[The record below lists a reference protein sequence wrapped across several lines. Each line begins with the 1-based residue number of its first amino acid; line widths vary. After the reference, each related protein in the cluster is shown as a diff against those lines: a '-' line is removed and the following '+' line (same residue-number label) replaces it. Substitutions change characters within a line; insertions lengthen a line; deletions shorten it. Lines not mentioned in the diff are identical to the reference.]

1 MIYKCIRTSVFP
13 PFRTLISKECTTLHS
28 IFGTSSARSIIGA
41 VVSSFGAATTSGR
54 SAVYHSW
61 QSSIIPQEFSPF
73 DPNEPAIPK
82 EINYRGQTVVGFDLR
97 GTDMLCLP
105 QVYELFLKNMVGG
118 LHTVYTKLKRL
129 DITPIICNVEQVR
142 ALRSKN
148 AIQPGVN
155 RCKLIAA
162 TDFDRLYDDC
172 TNTCTRPGR
181 PPKRASAVE
190 EWTVK
195 REKFEDQQQQQQC
208 SGETESFAS
217 APCASPL
224 NPLFL
229 GQFLPQ
235 FSAQQ
240 LLVQHMMALA
250 AAQKQPDMCTPSD
263 MGMSADAEVEGAPLN
278 LSKTNPNSETSDNDS
293 LENMRKEGDIS
304 PNQSI
309 SERGGSNGSN
319 NSSSSDQSAAA
330 TTKIISLIDMASEHF
345 KQQMESIRKERE
357 EVEFLRCQLKGSLV
371 DESKLR
377 EQLQAEK
384 KKSNIYFR
392 RYCKARREMI
402 LLKEQISETRG
413 SSANSNSNS

>member
-1 MIYKCIRTSVFP
+1 MWLSKQRAQELSRYQLAQTHGVRWTATIRTAMVSDDLPRWTRTP
-13 PFRTLISKECTTLHS
+13 PTVKAPGTT
-28 IFGTSSARSIIGA
+28 GPARKTCIG
-41 VVSSFGAATTSGR
+41 
-54 SAVYHSW
+54 
-61 QSSIIPQEFSPF
+61 QSSIIPQELSPYES
-73 DPNEPAIPK
+73 NEPAIPK

-129 DITPIICNVEQVR
+129 EITPIICNVEQVR

-181 PPKRASAVE
+181 PPKRTSAVE
-190 EWTVK
+190 EWATK
-195 REKFEDQQQQQQC
+195 REKFEEQQPC
-208 SGETESFAS
+208 GNETEYGNV
-217 APCASPL
+217 PCATQL

-235 FSAQQ
+235 ISAQQ
-240 LLVQHMMALA
+240 LLVQHMMVLA
-250 AAQKQPDMCTPSD
+250 AAQKQPEMCSPSS
-263 MGMSADAEVEGAPLN
+263 MVISGGADIEGAPLN
-278 LSKTNPNSETSDNDS
+278 LSKSNSNSETSDNDS
-293 LENMRKEGDIS
+293 LENMRKESDIS
-304 PNQSI
+304 PNQS
-309 SERGGSNGSN
+309 ERGGSNSN
-319 NSSSSDQSAAA
+319 NSSSSDPSTAA

-345 KQQMESIRKERE
+345 KHQMESIRKERE
-357 EVEFLRCQLKGSLV
+357 EVEFLRCQLKGSLI

-402 LLKEQISETRG
+402 LLKEQMSENRG
-413 SSANSNSNS
+413 SSSNSNNSTT

>member
-1 MIYKCIRTSVFP
+1 
-13 PFRTLISKECTTLHS
+13 
-28 IFGTSSARSIIGA
+28 
-41 VVSSFGAATTSGR
+41 
-54 SAVYHSW
+54 

-82 EINYRGQTVVGFDLR
+82 EINYRGHTVVGFDLR

-129 DITPIICNVEQVR
+129 EITPIICNVEQVR

-181 PPKRASAVE
+181 PPKRVSAVE
-190 EWTVK
+190 EWAAK
-195 REKFEDQQQQQQC
+195 REKFEDQHQPC
-208 SGETESFAS
+208 SGDAEQFGG

-250 AAQKQPDMCTPSD
+250 AAQKQSD
-263 MGMSADAEVEGAPLN
+263 L
-278 LSKTNPNSETSDNDS
+278 
-293 LENMRKEGDIS
+293 
-304 PNQSI
+304 
-309 SERGGSNGSN
+309 
-319 NSSSSDQSAAA
+319 
-330 TTKIISLIDMASEHF
+330 
-345 KQQMESIRKERE
+345 
-357 EVEFLRCQLKGSLV
+357 
-371 DESKLR
+371 
-377 EQLQAEK
+377 
-384 KKSNIYFR
+384 
-392 RYCKARREMI
+392 
-402 LLKEQISETRG
+402 
-413 SSANSNSNS
+413 

>member
-1 MIYKCIRTSVFP
+1 MMSSLNAIQSLAELQAKFRPEALMSFEAESVQSAM
-13 PFRTLISKECTTLHS
+13 RDGSE
-28 IFGTSSARSIIGA
+28 SSG
-41 VVSSFGAATTSGR
+41 
-54 SAVYHSW
+54 
-61 QSSIIPQEFSPF
+61 QSSITQELSPF
-73 DPNEPAIPK
+73 ESNEPAIPK

-129 DITPIICNVEQVR
+129 EITPIICNVEQVR

-181 PPKRASAVE
+181 PPKRASVAE
-190 EWTVK
+190 EWTTK
-195 REKFEDQQQQQQC
+195 REKFNDQQQQQ
-208 SGETESFAS
+208 SGNDTDFSV
-217 APCASPL
+217 APCSTQL

-229 GQFLPQ
+229 GQLLPQ

-240 LLVQHMMALA
+240 LLVQHMMVLA
-250 AAQKQPDMCTPSD
+250 AAHAQPETHSPTSMTMLPN
-263 MGMSADAEVEGAPLN
+263 AEAEGAPLN
-278 LSKTNPNSETSDNDS
+278 LSKSNSNSETSDSDS
-293 LENMRKEGDIS
+293 LESMRKESDIS
-304 PNQSI
+304 PNQSD
-309 SERGGSNGSN
+309 RGGSNSGS
-319 NSSSSDQSAAA
+319 SSSSDPSTTVA

-345 KQQMESIRKERE
+345 KHQMESIRKERE
-357 EVEFLRCQLKGSLV
+357 EIELLRCQLKGSLI
-371 DESKLR
+371 DERKLQ

-392 RYCKARREMI
+392 RYCKARREMF
-402 LLKEQISETRG
+402 LLKEQMSETRG
-413 SSANSNSNS
+413 SSSNSNSTA

>member
-1 MIYKCIRTSVFP
+1 MFCCLV
-13 PFRTLISKECTTLHS
+13 
-28 IFGTSSARSIIGA
+28 G
-41 VVSSFGAATTSGR
+41 
-54 SAVYHSW
+54 YHIPKQTDEDDSLDSDG

-250 AAQKQPDMCTPSD
+250 AAQKQPDMWWVPSSLCTPSD

-345 KQQMESIRKERE
+345 KQQMESIRKERG
-357 EVEFLRCQLKGSLV
+357 Q
-371 DESKLR
+371 
-377 EQLQAEK
+377 QA
-384 KKSNIYFR
+384 SY
-392 RYCKARREMI
+392 
-402 LLKEQISETRG
+402 
-413 SSANSNSNS
+413 

>member
-1 MIYKCIRTSVFP
+1 MSSLNAIQSLAELQSK
-13 PFRTLISKECTTLHS
+13 FRPEALISFEADPAQTAMRDGS
-28 IFGTSSARSIIGA
+28 ESSG
-41 VVSSFGAATTSGR
+41 
-54 SAVYHSW
+54 
-61 QSSIIPQEFSPF
+61 QSSVIPQEFSQF
-73 DPNEPAIPK
+73 DPNEPPITK
-82 EINYRGQTVVGFDLR
+82 EINYRGHTVIGFDLR

-129 DITPIICNVEQVR
+129 EITPVICNVEQVR

-162 TDFDRLYDDC
+162 TDFDRLYEDC

-181 PPKRASAVE
+181 PPKRSSAVE
-190 EWTVK
+190 EWATK
-195 REKFEDQQQQQQC
+195 REKFEDQQQCGTQADF
-208 SGETESFAS
+208 GA
-217 APCASPL
+217 APCQSSM

-229 GQFLPQ
+229 GQLLPQ

-240 LLVQHMMALA
+240 LLVQHMMVLA
-250 AAQKQPDMCTPSD
+250 AAQKQPNMCAPSAV
-263 MGMSADAEVEGAPLN
+263 GMSADAEVEGMPLN
-278 LSKTNPNSETSDNDS
+278 LSKSNGNSETSDNDS

-304 PNQSI
+304 PNQSL
-309 SERGGSNGSN
+309 SERSGSKGSND
-319 NSSSSDQSAAA
+319 SSSFDPSTAA
-330 TTKIISLIDMASEHF
+330 TTKILSLIDMASEHF
-345 KQQMESIRKERE
+345 KQQMKSIRKERE
-357 EVEFLRCQLKGSLV
+357 EVEFLRCQLKGSLI

-402 LLKEQISETRG
+402 LLKEQMSETRG
-413 SSANSNSNS
+413 SSVNSNSNA